1 MVIQVFLE
9 AVVETEHLVALSTS
23 PSAST
28 RLTSKSFFSFS
39 EASSLFFSHTKMQT
53 TGPSRWKV
61 VWVALEKE
69 KKMSLFCFLSETQR
83 LPSLPT
89 LTEEME
95 AMVVWV
101 AWEEMEPQDILE
113 WMPPASLQ
121 EQTAAQEVLSLSFF
135 IITFHLRL
143 SFSFCESS

>member
-1 MVIQVFLE
+1 
-9 AVVETEHLVALSTS
+9 
-23 PSAST
+23 
-28 RLTSKSFFSFS
+28 
-39 EASSLFFSHTKMQT
+39 
-53 TGPSRWKV
+53 
-61 VWVALEKE
+61 
-69 KKMSLFCFLSETQR
+69 MSLFCFLSETQR